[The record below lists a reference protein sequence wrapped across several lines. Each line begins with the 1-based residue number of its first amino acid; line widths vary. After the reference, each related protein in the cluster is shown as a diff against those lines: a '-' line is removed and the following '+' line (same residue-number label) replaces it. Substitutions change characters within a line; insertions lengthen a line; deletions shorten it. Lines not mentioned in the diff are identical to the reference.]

1 MPLDDVPAEETVY
14 DSPPVEGAIPP
25 LIPDEDDDET
35 VIFPDE
41 IPATFGPYDPSA
53 IPASFGAAKDPAPQG
68 TQDVEPSPVEFD
80 PRWKEEFEGL
90 LYVGALTSTFNYL
103 GHRFVIRTLT
113 QDELLEVSLAIKEY
127 ADSDAAIKAQMMA
140 IVAASVLSVDGK
152 PMPSP
157 VTLEPGDTPF
167 ANRWRYVR
175 ATWYPPV
182 IDFVFSQYVRLEYQV
197 REVIDAM
204 GNLSG

>member
-1 MPLDDVPAEETVY
+1 MPLDDVPAEDAVY
-14 DSPPVEGAIPP
+14 DTPVAVGDLPPNLTDDEVEPVE
-25 LIPDEDDDET
+25 
-35 VIFPDE
+35 FPDE
-41 IPATFGPYDPSA
+41 IVATFAPYDPSA
-53 IPASFGAAKDPAPQG
+53 FPASFAAKEPAPQG
-68 TQDVEPSPVEFD
+68 TGIVEPKPVEFD

-103 GHRFVIRTLT
+103 GHQFVIRTLT
-113 QDELLEVSLAIKEY
+113 QDELLEVSLAIKVY
-127 ADSDAAIKAQMMA
+127 ADTDAAIKAQMMA
-140 IVAASVLSVDGK
+140 IVAASVLTVDGK
-152 PMPSP
+152 AMPSP

-167 ANRWRYVR
+167 QNRWRYVR